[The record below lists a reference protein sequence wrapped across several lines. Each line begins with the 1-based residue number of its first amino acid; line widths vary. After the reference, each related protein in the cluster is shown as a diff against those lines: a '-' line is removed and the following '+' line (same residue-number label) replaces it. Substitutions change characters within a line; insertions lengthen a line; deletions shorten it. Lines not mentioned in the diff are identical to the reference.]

1 MYFVYCNDSPLYD
14 LRDDDLVLVSPTVKL
29 QENSA
34 GSFSFT
40 ILPNHPHYDEVQELN
55 TIISVKD
62 GEDEI
67 FCGRIIDISLDY
79 YNRKKVTCEGEL
91 GYFNDS
97 IQRQAKYQGETVRSY
112 LERLVS
118 IHNSQVSGA
127 GIDKTFE
134 VGIVTVVDSND
145 YLYKFTNYEST
156 LEVIK
161 TDLLKTYGGHLR
173 IRKVD
178 GVRYLDYL
186 KDYPNTNTQT
196 IEFGENLLNFTK
208 DMVASDV
215 VTAVIPLGC
224 RLQEQE
230 VEGLEAYLT
239 IKGVNG
245 GKDYVYSESAVRTYG
260 WIFKTVSFQDVTV
273 PDNLKTK
280 GEQYLSDIQFA
291 DISLKVTVL
300 DLHMMNADTERI
312 KLLDEIRVIS
322 TPNGLDRFFPVS
334 EMTIYLDAPSKN
346 TITLGTSGQKNSLST
361 KSASN
366 NALIFQKIDN
376 LPKKAEILQEAIEN
390 TNALI
395 KSAVNGYIVIGENA
409 DELLIMN
416 TNDKQTATKV
426 WKWNLNGLAYSNEGY
441 DGEYDLAITMD
452 GTILGSRLAVNSV
465 QAEHLSTSY
474 KTSVEQQISKAKEE
488 AEDNFSEELKSYWTK
503 TEVETLINQTK
514 DSILISAKE
523 TATGL
528 IAEELKAYSTTA
540 EIKVTT
546 DNITST
552 VNKKV
557 GYTDV
562 ISAINQSAE
571 SVAIKAN
578 KIKLE
583 GLVTANKN
591 FTIDSYGNMSANNG
605 KFTGTITGSTIS
617 GSTIEIKQEN
627 GVYIYLG
634 TSGLIVD
641 ARKYQDIYGEYGGKT
656 SILSGDSVLKGIYS
670 SIVYQT
676 KQGNNWWAL
685 MTSGINQMK
694 FNWSISSSP
703 TVTFNTMF
711 GTYGVT
717 AWSSDRR
724 KKKNIVESDVN
735 ATAQIKAIPH
745 FAFDW
750 KDKSFHNPCGYVA
763 QDMMLVN
770 PDFVLKI
777 DEKDVDGNPTGNF
790 SYQIDETAII
800 PIITKAMQEMLK
812 RIERLEQK

>member
-273 PDNLKTK
+273 PDNLKIK

-703 TVTFNTMF
+703 
-711 GTYGVT
+711 
-717 AWSSDRR
+717 
-724 KKKNIVESDVN
+724 
-735 ATAQIKAIPH
+735 
-745 FAFDW
+745 
-750 KDKSFHNPCGYVA
+750 
-763 QDMMLVN
+763 
-770 PDFVLKI
+770 
-777 DEKDVDGNPTGNF
+777 
-790 SYQIDETAII
+790 
-800 PIITKAMQEMLK
+800 
-812 RIERLEQK
+812 